1 MSPDTDTTAAE
12 LEAARQRLAE
22 LERQAEL
29 RDVQQRIANLETP
42 RPSTTGRPARKSVGL
57 AVFLSFL
64 WPGAGH
70 LYVGEVSDKDMTTG
84 IVFTCISGACF
95 LISFTIVG
103 LILTIPVWFGTAIWT
118 MIASSRLAKQ
128 WNSEAGY

>member
-1 MSPDTDTTAAE
+1 MSGEHPSQGTDVVNALPDDTAAE

-22 LERQAEL
+22 LERRSEL
-29 RDVQQRIANLETP
+29 QEVQLRISNLEKP
-42 RPSTTGRPARKSVGL
+42 RPVTAGRPARKSAGL

-84 IVFTCISGACF
+84 IVFACISGLCF
-95 LISFTIVG
+95 LLSFTIIG
-103 LILTIPVWFGTAIWT
+103 LVLTIPVWFVTAD
-118 MIASSRLAKQ
+118 LDDD
-128 WNSEAGY
+128 